1 MWIESDVRSVSS
13 ERADG
18 ETGLPLEPER
28 LARGENVLIA
38 GPAMTGKRRLLFSL
52 LAENEDRTAVLIS
65 TKRGADRFRR
75 EFAAD
80 VPDGDAWET
89 RIVDCVSKRR
99 SVRNVRDTEEIS
111 YVSSPGDLTGI
122 GIAASGFMREFYH
135 AGDEVSVGL
144 HSLSTLL
151 MYSDLQRVFRF
162 SHVMTGRVETADSV
176 GVFTLDTTTHNTEAV
191 DVLQGLFD
199 VFVQVRDSPES
210 PELRVRGSDLG
221 PRGWTPF

>member
-1 MWIESDVRSVSS
+1 VSS

-80 VPDGDAWET
+80 VPGGDAWET
-89 RIVDCVSKRR
+89 
-99 SVRNVRDTEEIS
+99 RNVRDTEEIS